1 MTLTVSVTYVENIF
15 LKSIK
20 GLLQILFAKYTVLTL
35 ELNLVTKTSH
45 GLHMLSA
52 NHVLSTYECGQKEK
66 LKALDLVCQ
75 WCGENRKNHFDDC
88 YFCMVDFKGFNRH
101 KKKSWIYP
109 DLESARRPVPH
120 CEDIPVPQFS
130 HLPEK
135 PSEWDFVH
143 QASESSSESNVS
155 SIFEE
160 SSTSPKQFNQEE
172 LSDLIRDLY
181 LSKEASEVLGIQA

>member
-1 MTLTVSVTYVENIF
+1 MFSVLYCFMLPAMSCSRRSCCNDLTVSVTYVENIF

-75 WCGENRKNHFDDC
+75 WCGENRKTTL
-88 YFCMVDFKGFNRH
+88 MIV
-101 KKKSWIYP
+101 I
-109 DLESARRPVPH
+109 
-120 CEDIPVPQFS
+120 
-130 HLPEK
+130 
-135 PSEWDFVH
+135 FVW
-143 QASESSSESNVS
+143 
-155 SIFEE
+155 
-160 SSTSPKQFNQEE
+160 
-172 LSDLIRDLY
+172 
-181 LSKEASEVLGIQA
+181 